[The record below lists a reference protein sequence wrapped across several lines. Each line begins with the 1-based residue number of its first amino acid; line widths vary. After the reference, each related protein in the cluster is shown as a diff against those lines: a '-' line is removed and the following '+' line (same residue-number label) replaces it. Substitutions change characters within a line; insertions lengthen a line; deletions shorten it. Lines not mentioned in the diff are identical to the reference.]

1 MKSID
6 ILNPIARSLLALIFV
21 VSGLGKIFE
30 FQQTGSLMET
40 TGFPLPSLFLV
51 GAILIEILGGIGLL
65 LGYRTRVAS
74 VSLIVFVV
82 AATLIFHARFALDPI
97 AGQEQIVHVLKNLA
111 IIGGLT
117 KYAVEGGG
125 VLSFDRRRERK
136 QIIV

>member
-1 MKSID
+1 MKSVGIF
-6 ILNPIARSLLALIFV
+6 NPIARSLLALIFV

-30 FQQTGSLMET
+30 FQQTDSLMAT
-40 TGFPLPSLFLV
+40 AGFPLASLFLV
-51 GAILIEILGGIGLL
+51 GAILIEILGGTGLL
-65 LGYRTRVAS
+65 LGYRTQAAS

-97 AGQEQIVHVLKNLA
+97 VGREQIVHALKNIA
-111 IIGGLT
+111 ILGGLA

-125 VLSFDRRRERK
+125 VLSIDRRRNRK